1 MERNISKEFDRIKE
15 VENWLCNYKSTKA
28 GIESLKEEYE
38 VLNDV
43 GSGIDTSREA
53 VSKTYKFNSEVEN
66 TAIQLAL
73 IDSRIKMME
82 RKIEK
87 IDRALNSLSSIEKE
101 IIKYKCIE
109 GMYYYEFTYK
119 VYKSE
124 RQCKR
129 IKKIALEKVA
139 IALGL

>member
-38 VLNDV
+38 VLSN
-43 GSGIDTSREA
+43 
-53 VSKTYKFNSEVEN
+53 NSEAEN
-66 TAIQLAL
+66 KDIKLVL
-73 IDSRIKMME
+73 VDSRIKMME

-101 IIKYKCIE
+101 IIEYKCIE
-109 GMYYYEFTYK
+109 GMYYYEFTYR

-139 IALGL
+139 VALGLYNGTFMSL

>member
-38 VLNDV
+38 VLSN
-43 GSGIDTSREA
+43 
-53 VSKTYKFNSEVEN
+53 NSETEN
-66 TAIQLAL
+66 KDIKLVL
-73 IDSRIKMME
+73 VDSRIKMME

-101 IIKYKCIE
+101 IIEYKCIE
-109 GMYYYEFTYK
+109 GMYYYEFTYR

-139 IALGL
+139 VALGLYNGTFMSL

>member
-1 MERNISKEFDRIKE
+1 MEHIDKKEFDKIRE
-15 VENWLCNYKSTKA
+15 AENWLYNYKSTKA

-38 VLNDV
+38 VL
-43 GSGIDTSREA
+43 
-53 VSKTYKFNSEVEN
+53 SEVKN
-66 TAIQLAL
+66 TAIQLSL
-73 IDSRIKMME
+73 LESRINNME
-82 RKIEK
+82 RKIK
-87 IDRALNSLSSIEKE
+87 QIDRALDQALTNIEKE
-101 IIKYKCIE
+101 IIKYACIE

-129 IKKIALEKVA
+129 IKKMALEKIA

>member
-38 VLNDV
+38 ALSN
-43 GSGIDTSREA
+43 
-53 VSKTYKFNSEVEN
+53 NSEAEN
-66 TAIQLAL
+66 KDIKLVL
-73 IDSRIKMME
+73 VNSRIKMME

-101 IIKYKCIE
+101 IIEYKCIE
-109 GMYYYEFTYK
+109 GMYYYEFTYR

-139 IALGL
+139 VALGLYNGTFMSL